1 VFLNSSSDQLP
12 SECSFSRYVKYSTF
26 AVIRDYVSNLS
37 FVLSPSFPLFSS
49 SSSSSSSSSGFLVNS
64 CIVSCD
70 LLELCFMTLH

>member
-37 FVLSPSFPLFSS
+37 FVLSPSFPLSS
-49 SSSSSSSSSGFLVNS
+49 SSSSSLDFLVNAF
-64 CIVSCD
+64 IV
-70 LLELCFMTLH
+70 LGFILELCFMTLQ